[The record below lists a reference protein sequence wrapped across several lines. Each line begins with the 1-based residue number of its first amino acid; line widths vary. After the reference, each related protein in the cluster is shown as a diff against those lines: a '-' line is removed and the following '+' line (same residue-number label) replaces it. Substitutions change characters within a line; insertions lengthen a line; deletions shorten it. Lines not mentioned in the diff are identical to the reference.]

1 MHVTPHPQT
10 NIQGSR
16 PPQAP
21 APGKPENAGAGKPQN
36 AGAGPALTGQ
46 SAPLTS
52 GATAVNA
59 QILASQADGEV
70 TAVVVS
76 APGNSANSTA
86 HIARTM
92 MSTNAAFSDVPF
104 GQIVSQV
111 ARGLLSAAD
120 AEPPAPA
127 EVPAEGDAPVVEGDA
142 PVVEGD
148 AVAAEGDAAVVEGDA
163 TVTDPVVV
171 EGALASSDD
180 DALTIIE
187 DSVVDGEAA
196 ATDEPVEAVVVE
208 TPEAGGTGEADATA
222 VILDPA
228 TVDTIDVVSELIEA
242 LDDTADAA

>member
-1 MHVTPHPQT
+1 MDVTPHPQT

-127 EVPAEGDAPVVEGDA
+127 EVPAEGEAPVVEGDA
-142 PVVEGD
+142 PVV
-148 AVAAEGDAAVVEGDA
+148 EGDAAVVEGDA